1 MKKLYAFG
9 RTAVIASAIFAVCA
23 LSPVS
28 VSAIVWN
35 DPASVV
41 GQWSNAS
48 TYPKVIDINFSDTS
62 WPNTWGNFGT
72 SEKCP
77 ELTDGVYVN
86 ASLSTPVVTSPE
98 VMYPINFHN
107 CTFATKESYD
117 GRSATTS
124 AFARYCY
131 YDGHG
136 APKYNDWKQ
145 PGHTHYLEDNIRYD
159 DKGKI
164 VYGEAGNVQMC
175 RGAAIDGGFKHGW
188 GEIEH
193 LPFVERVPWVWW
205 A

>member
-1 MKKLYAFG
+1 MKKFYFFG

-23 LSPVS
+23 LRPVS

-41 GQWSNAS
+41 EQWSNAS

-107 CTFATKESYD
+107 CTFTLIVITYIILKIMGMARLFPVIIFGGTLSVVVAIAGKS
-117 GRSATTS
+117 RSCS
-124 AFARYCY
+124 
-131 YDGHG
+131 
-136 APKYNDWKQ
+136 
-145 PGHTHYLEDNIRYD
+145 
-159 DKGKI
+159 
-164 VYGEAGNVQMC
+164 
-175 RGAAIDGGFKHGW
+175 
-188 GEIEH
+188 
-193 LPFVERVPWVWW
+193 
-205 A
+205 